1 MTIFAY
7 HLESPHSF
15 SIHTTNVYGLPTLCQ
30 ALLGA
35 EIFKYSLKCHQYLQ
49 GAHGQMAGR
58 ESRGMDQGI
67 VRAVKPGSSLGSWHR
82 EDHLKKVFK
91 VSVAPL
97 LASFLIL
104 LLFSCLHLHTW
115 LEVLC
120 MCRPVYWG
128 GGMDLKSSR
137 RPNKVR
143 ASTVIGKCTTATSY
157 LGKQLLDHWN
167 PKQGTNHSE
176 NILWRR
182 PWGRNV
188 SLPVLP
194 VWDVLQVYRRR
205 WVERDSDVFSIWRIQ
220 GSWT

>member
-1 MTIFAY
+1 
-7 HLESPHSF
+7 
-15 SIHTTNVYGLPTLCQ
+15 
-30 ALLGA
+30 
-35 EIFKYSLKCHQYLQ
+35 
-49 GAHGQMAGR
+49 MAGR

-120 MCRPVYWG
+120 MCRHCILGWRNG
-128 GGMDLKSSR
+128 HSKSSR

-157 LGKQLLDHWN
+157 LGNAPWSLESKTRYKSLCEYIMEASLEAGMFLSLSCQSAGCSPGLQEDEW
-167 PKQGTNHSE
+167 E
-176 NILWRR
+176 RLWC
-182 PWGRNV
+182 
-188 SLPVLP
+188 L
-194 VWDVLQVYRRR
+194 
-205 WVERDSDVFSIWRIQ
+205 
-220 GSWT
+220 